1 MQLNREE
8 LLKAYRLMRTIRAFE
23 ERVFAEF
30 ERGNIPGFVHLYNGQ
45 EASAVGACMNLTDE
59 DKIGSTHRGHGHCIA
74 KGVDVRG
81 MMHEIYGRR
90 DGVCGGKGG
99 SMHIAD
105 LDKGMIGAN
114 AIVGGAPPLA
124 VGAALAA
131 KTLGKDSVA
140 LSFTG
145 DGGSNQ
151 GTVFE
156 AMNLAVVLKLPVI
169 FLFENNGFG
178 EGTGHDYAVGSRD
191 IAARA
196 AAFGMPATR
205 VDGLDFFAVYDAV
218 GEAVARARAGEGP
231 SAVETVAK
239 RFGGHFVGDPM
250 LYRTSEERERTM
262 RDEDPLKIFR
272 AKVTEAGLLTVEQLD
287 ALDREVADLIEEA
300 ATSAG
305 AAPFPTKADLETDVY
320 VAYA

>member
-1 MQLNREE
+1 MQLSREE
-8 LLKAYRLMRTIRAFE
+8 LLRAYRLMRTIRAFE

-30 ERGNIPGFVHLYNGQ
+30 EGGNIPGFVHLYSGQ
-45 EASAVGACMNLTDE
+45 EAGAVGVCMHLTDA

-105 LDKGMIGAN
+105 LRKGMIGAN

-131 KTLGKDSVA
+131 KTKGNGSVA
-140 LSFTG
+140 VSFTG

-156 AMNLAVVLKLPVI
+156 AMNLAVVLRVPVV
-169 FLFENNGFG
+169 FVFENNGFG

-191 IAARA
+191 IAGRA
-196 AAFGMPATR
+196 ASFGMPAVR
-205 VDGLDFFAVYDAV
+205 VDGRDFFAVHEAA
-218 GEAVARARAGEGP
+218 GEAIGRARAGEGP
-231 SAVETVAK
+231 SAVEVVAK
-239 RFGGHFVGDPM
+239 RFGGHFIGDPM
-250 LYRTSEERERTM
+250 LYRTAEERERTM
-262 RDEDPLKIFR
+262 REDDPLTTFR
-272 AKVTEAGLLTVEQLD
+272 RKVTEAGLLTISQLD
-287 ALDREVADLIEEA
+287 ALDGEIAALIDESARSAGEA
-300 ATSAG
+300 A
-305 AAPFPTKADLETDVY
+305 FPTQADLETDVY
-320 VAYA
+320 ATYA

>member
-1 MQLNREE
+1 MQLSREQ
-8 LLKAYRLMRTIRAFE
+8 LLKAYRLMRTIRSFE

-30 ERGNIPGFVHLYNGQ
+30 ERGNIPGFVHLYSGQ
-45 EASAVGACMNLTDE
+45 EASAVGVCMNLTDD

-81 MMHEIYGRR
+81 MMHEIFGRK
-90 DGVCGGKGG
+90 DGLCGGKGG

-131 KTLGKDSVA
+131 KTKGESGVA
-140 LSFTG
+140 VSFTG

-156 AMNLAVVLKLPVI
+156 AMNLAVVLQLPMI
-169 FLFENNGFG
+169 FIFENNGFG

-191 IAARA
+191 ITARA

-205 VDGLDFFAVYDAV
+205 VDGRDFFAVHEAV
-218 GEAVARARAGEGP
+218 GEAVARARAGGGP

-250 LYRTSEERERTM
+250 LYRTAEERARTI
-262 RDEDPLKIFR
+262 RDDDPLKIFHR
-272 AKVTEAGLLTVEQLD
+272 KVREAELLTEAQFAEIDQ
-287 ALDREVADLIEEA
+287 EVADLMEA
-300 ATSAG
+300 SARSAG
-305 AAPFPTKADLETDVY
+305 AAPFPTAADLETDVY
-320 VAYA
+320 VAY

>member
-1 MQLNREE
+1 MQLNRND
-8 LLKAYRLMRTIRAFE
+8 LLKAYRLMRTIRSFE
-23 ERVFAEF
+23 ERVSAEF
-30 ERGNIPGFVHLYNGQ
+30 ERGNIPGFVHIYSGQ
-45 EASAVGACMNLTDE
+45 EASAVGVCMTLTDA

-81 MMHEIYGRR
+81 MMHEIFGRR
-90 DGVCGGKGG
+90 DGLCGGKGG

-131 KTLGKDSVA
+131 KTKNDGTVA
-140 LSFTG
+140 VSFTG

-156 AMNLAVVLKLPVI
+156 AMNLAVVLKLPVVFI
-169 FLFENNGFG
+169 FENNGFG
-178 EGTGHDYAVGSRD
+178 EGTGHDYAVGSKD
-191 IAARA
+191 IAGRA

-205 VDGLDFFAVYDAV
+205 VDGRDFFAVHEAV
-218 GEAVARARAGEGP
+218 GEAVARARAGQGP

-250 LYRTSEERERTM
+250 LYRTAEERERTQ
-262 RDEDPLKIFR
+262 RDDDPLKIFR
-272 AKVTEAGLLTVEQLD
+272 KKVTEAELLTTQQLD
-287 ALDREVADLIEEA
+287 AEDRAVADLIEA
-300 ATSAG
+300 SARSAG
-305 AAPFPTKADLETDVY
+305 VAAFPTLADLETDVY
-320 VAYA
+320 VAY

>member
-1 MQLNREE
+1 MHSKRAA
-8 LLKAYRLMRTIRAFE
+8 LLDAYRLMRTIRSFE
-23 ERVFAEF
+23 ERVSVEF
-30 ERGNIPGFVHLYNGQ
+30 EKDHIAGFVHLYSGQ
-45 EASAVGACMNLTDE
+45 EASAVGVCMNLTDI

-81 MMHEIYGRR
+81 MMHEVFGRR
-90 DGVCGGKGG
+90 DGICGGKGG

-105 LDKGMIGAN
+105 LSKGMLGAN

-131 KTLGKDSVA
+131 KIKADGSVA
-140 LSFTG
+140 VAFTG

-156 AMNLAVVLKLPVI
+156 AMNLAVVLELPVI
-169 FLFENNGFG
+169 FVFENNGFG

-196 AAFGMPATR
+196 RAFGMPAVR
-205 VDGLDFFAVYDAV
+205 VDGRDLFAVQEAA
-218 GEAVARARAGEGP
+218 GEAVRRARNGQGP

-239 RFGGHFVGDPM
+239 RFGGHYVGDSM
-250 LYRTSEERERTM
+250 RYRTSAEREQTVRE
-262 RDEDPLKIFR
+262 DDPLKIFKAR
-272 AKVTEAGLLTVEQLD
+272 AATDGLFTADQLD
-287 ALDREVADLIEEA
+287 AVDRQVAELIDSCA
-300 ATSAG
+300 RSAM
-305 AAPFPTKADLETDVY
+305 AAPFPTAADLETCVY
-320 VAYA
+320 AAY

>member
-1 MQLNREE
+1 MQLNRND
-8 LLKAYRLMRTIRAFE
+8 LLKAYRLMRTIRSFE
-23 ERVFAEF
+23 ERVSAEF
-30 ERGNIPGFVHLYNGQ
+30 ERGNIPGFVHLYSGQ
-45 EASAVGACMNLTDE
+45 EASAVGVCMNLTDA

-81 MMHEIYGRR
+81 MMHEIFGRR
-90 DGVCGGKGG
+90 DGLCGGKGG

-131 KTLGKDSVA
+131 KSRNDGTVA
-140 LSFTG
+140 VSFTG

-156 AMNLAVVLKLPVI
+156 AMNLAVVLKLPVVFI
-169 FLFENNGFG
+169 FENNGFG

-191 IAARA
+191 IAGRA
-196 AAFGMPATR
+196 AAFGMPAVR
-205 VDGLDFFAVYDAV
+205 VDGRDFFAVHEAV
-218 GEAVARARAGEGP
+218 GEAVARARAGQGP

-239 RFGGHFVGDPM
+239 RFSGHFVGDPM
-250 LYRTSEERERTM
+250 LYRTAEERERTQ
-262 RDEDPLKIFR
+262 REDDPLKIFR
-272 AKVTEAGLLTVEQLD
+272 EKVTEAELLTVEQLD
-287 ALDREVADLIEEA
+287 AEDQAVADLIDA
-300 ATSAG
+300 SARSAG
-305 AAPFPTKADLETDVY
+305 VAALPTLADLETDVY
-320 VAYA
+320 VAY

>member
-1 MQLNREE
+1 MQMSREG
-8 LLKAYRLMRTIRAFE
+8 LAKAYRLMRTIRSFE

-30 ERGNIPGFVHLYNGQ
+30 EKGNIPGFVHLYSGQ
-45 EASAVGACMNLTDE
+45 EASAVGVCMNLTDD

-81 MMHEIYGRR
+81 MMHEIFGRR

-105 LDKGMIGAN
+105 LDKGMLGAN

-131 KTLGKDSVA
+131 KIKGEGNVTV
-140 LSFTG
+140 SFTG

-156 AMNLAVVLKLPVI
+156 AMNLAVVLQVPVI
-169 FLFENNGFG
+169 FIFENNGFG
-178 EGTGHDYAVGSRD
+178 EATGHDYAVGSRD
-191 IAARA
+191 ITARA
-196 AAFGMPATR
+196 AAFGMPAVR
-205 VDGLDFFAVYDAV
+205 VDGTDFFAVQEAV
-218 GEAVARARAGEGP
+218 GEAVARARAGGGP

-239 RFGGHFVGDPM
+239 RFGGHFVGDAM
-250 LYRTSEERERTM
+250 LYRSAEERARTQ
-262 RDEDPLKIFR
+262 REEDPLTIFR
-272 AKVTEAGLLTVEQLD
+272 AKVTAAGLLDEHQLD
-287 ALDREVADLIEEA
+287 EIDAGVADLINA
-300 ATSAG
+300 SARS
-305 AAPFPTKADLETDVY
+305 AFEAPFPTLADLETDVY
-320 VAYA
+320 ASY

>member
-1 MQLNREE
+1 MQLSRDT
-8 LLKAYRLMRTIRAFE
+8 LLKAYRLMRTIRSFE

-30 ERGNIPGFVHLYNGQ
+30 ERGNIPGFVHLYSGQ
-45 EASAVGACMNLTDE
+45 EASAVGVCMNLTDA

-81 MMHEIYGRR
+81 MMHEIYGKQ
-90 DGVCGGKGG
+90 DGLCGGKGG

-124 VGAALAA
+124 VGAALAI
-131 KTLGKDSVA
+131 KTRGEDSVSV
-140 LSFTG
+140 SFTG

-169 FLFENNGFG
+169 FIYENNGFG

-191 IAARA
+191 IAGRA
-196 AAFGMPATR
+196 AGFGMPANR
-205 VDGLDFFAVYDAV
+205 VDGRDFFAVHQAV
-218 GEAVARARAGEGP
+218 KEAVDRARAGHGP
-231 SAVETVAK
+231 SVVETVAK
-239 RFGGHFVGDPM
+239 RFGGHFVGDAM
-250 LYRTSEERERTM
+250 AYRTAEERERTI
-262 RDEDPLKIFR
+262 RDDDPLKIFR
-272 AKVTEAGLLTVEQLD
+272 KKVTDAQLLTDEQLD
-287 ALDREVADLIEEA
+287 ALDQEVAQLIDESARSAGEA
-300 ATSAG
+300 A
-305 AAPFPTKADLETDVY
+305 FPTLADLETDVY
-320 VAYA
+320 VDY

>member
-1 MQLNREE
+1 MQLSRDQ
-8 LLKAYRLMRTIRAFE
+8 LLRAYRLMRTIRAFE

-45 EASAVGACMNLTDE
+45 EASAVGVCMSLTDE
-59 DKIGSTHRGHGHCIA
+59 DRIGSTHRGHGHCIA

-131 KTLGKDSVA
+131 KTKGSDSVA
-140 LSFTG
+140 VAFTG

-156 AMNLAVVLKLPVI
+156 AMNLAVVLQLPVI
-169 FLFENNGFG
+169 FIFENNGFG

-191 IAARA
+191 IAGRA
-196 AAFGMPATR
+196 AGFGMPAVR
-205 VDGLDFFAVYDAV
+205 VDGRDFFAVNEAME
-218 GEAVARARAGEGP
+218 EAVARARTGGGP
-231 SAVETVAK
+231 SAIETVAK
-239 RFGGHFVGDPM
+239 RFGGHFVGDAM
-250 LYRTSEERERTM
+250 LYRTSAERERTM
-262 RDEDPLKIFR
+262 RDDDPLKIFR
-272 AKVTEAGLLTVEQLD
+272 AKVTQAGLLTDDQLD
-287 ALDREVADLIEEA
+287 ALDAEVARLIDDSA
-300 ATSAG
+300 NSAG
-305 AAPFPTKADLETDVY
+305 AAAFPTEADLERDVY
-320 VAYA
+320 VNY

>member
-1 MQLNREE
+1 MQLNRED
-8 LLKAYRLMRTIRAFE
+8 LCKAYRLMRTIRSFE
-23 ERVFAEF
+23 ERVLAEF

-45 EASAVGACMNLTDE
+45 EASAVGVCMNLSDA

-81 MMHEIYGRR
+81 LMHEIFGRR

-105 LDKGMIGAN
+105 LATGMIGAN

-124 VGAALAA
+124 GGAALAA
-131 KTLGKDSVA
+131 KTLGNGSVA
-140 LSFTG
+140 VSFTG

-156 AMNLAVVLKLPVI
+156 AMNLAVVLKLPVVFI
-169 FLFENNGFG
+169 FENNGFG

-191 IAARA
+191 VAGRA

-205 VDGLDFFAVYDAV
+205 VDGRDFFAVHQAV

-250 LYRTSEERERTM
+250 LYRTSEERERTI
-262 RDEDPLKIFR
+262 RDDDPLKIFR
-272 AKVTEAGLLTVEQLD
+272 KKVTEAGLLDTEQLD
-287 ALDREVADLIEEA
+287 ALDREVADLIESSAQSASA
-300 ATSAG
+300 AA
-305 AAPFPTKADLETDVY
+305 FPTAADLETDVY
-320 VAYA
+320 VAY